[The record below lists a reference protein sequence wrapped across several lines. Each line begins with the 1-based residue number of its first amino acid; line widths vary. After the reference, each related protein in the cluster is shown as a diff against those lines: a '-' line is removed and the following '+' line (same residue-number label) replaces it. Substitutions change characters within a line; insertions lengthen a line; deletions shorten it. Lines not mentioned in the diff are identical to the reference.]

1 MKFLTTTLFLILT
14 YTAYG
19 QFCANCIYDIE
30 DKPTLYEVK
39 TGKFKE
45 GQKDKKVL
53 FIFKDKQTAQEVTG
67 VLGYV
72 LIAVGAGFDGYSEYL
87 LQYGKSG
94 KDGNFDKYHIT
105 RDIGHLT
112 TGLGTVS
119 LGCNITLDEKNNFLK
134 TGVKLLWGAVL
145 YRIVAESVYKVHAQN

>member
-14 YTAYG
+14 HTMYG
-19 QFCANCIYDIE
+19 QFCANCTINTDI
-30 DKPTLYEVK
+30 KPTLYEVK
-39 TGKFKE
+39 TGSFKE
-45 GQKDKKVL
+45 SKDKKVL
-53 FIFKDKQTAQEVTG
+53 LIFKNKQTAQEVTG

-112 TGLGTVS
+112 TGLGAVS

-134 TGVKLLWGAVL
+134 TGAKLLWGAVL
-145 YRIVAESVYKVHAQN
+145 YKVTAESIYKVHAQN